1 MKKTGWR
8 AGEPPLPPTTEQ
20 PVFDPTIFF
29 AGRTHGE
36 GTLEMRFGADRVIKV
51 EGHGWTRPDGTFQLD
66 QTITF
71 GDGAVETR
79 NWRISRLDAN
89 RFSATLSD
97 ARGMVAASASGNL
110 FHLRYLIRQPA
121 VWMEQWLYLQPDG
134 QSVLNL
140 ARVTLLGVVWARLME
155 TITRVDK

>member
-1 MKKTGWR
+1 MTNLAWR
-8 AGEPPLPPTTEQ
+8 AGEPPLPPTTDQ
-20 PVFDPTIFF
+20 PVFDPMIFF
-29 AGRTHGE
+29 AGRTHGD
-36 GTLEMRFGADRVIKV
+36 GTLEMRFGADRSIRV

-71 GDGAVETR
+71 GDGAVESR
-79 NWRISRLDAN
+79 DWRLSRLDAN

-97 ARGMVAASASGNL
+97 ARGKVTARASGNL
-110 FHLRYLIRQPA
+110 FHLRYLIRRPA

-140 ARVTLLGVVWARLME
+140 ARVTVLGVPSARLSE
-155 TITRVDK
+155 TITRVDQ